1 MLFNQKFIK
10 VELRC
15 KDINLIYEKKKEQQK
30 EEKNN
35 IEIISYSLTDVN
47 VNELKSRT
55 FFILK

>member
-15 KDINLIYEKKKEQQK
+15 KDIHLIYEKKKEQQK

-35 IEIISYSLTDVN
+35 IEIISYSLN
-47 VNELKSRT
+47 
-55 FFILK
+55 